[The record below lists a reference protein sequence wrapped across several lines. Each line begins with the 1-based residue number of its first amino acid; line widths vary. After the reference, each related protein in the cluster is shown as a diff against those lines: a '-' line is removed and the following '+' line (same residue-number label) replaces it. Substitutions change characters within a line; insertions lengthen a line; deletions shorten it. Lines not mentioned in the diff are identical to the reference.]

1 MGFSFDISGKHE
13 KLFRMSTNLQKNP
26 LLQDEPTAG
35 MDPYAKRFLWDLILN
50 LVEEGRCI
58 VLTSHR

>member
-1 MGFSFDISGKHE
+1 MLFDD
-13 KLFRMSTNLQKNP
+13 
-26 LLQDEPTAG
+26 QDEPTAG

-58 VLTSHR
+58 VLTSHRFNDRFCCSCLCS